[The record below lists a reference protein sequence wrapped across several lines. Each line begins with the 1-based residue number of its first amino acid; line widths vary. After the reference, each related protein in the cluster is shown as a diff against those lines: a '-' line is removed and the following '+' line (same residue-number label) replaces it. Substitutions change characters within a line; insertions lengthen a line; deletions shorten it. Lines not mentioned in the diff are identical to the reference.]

1 MSTASLPIFTVMLGA
16 ETTVL
21 FSTRFTAVSGFPPA
35 AASKTLGRQYFKK
48 KNIPVSEQ
56 FHYTAQNP
64 SLHRARIICEE
75 VVEQFKEGELD
86 EVYVIYTYMKSSI
99 TTEVDMINLLPIT
112 RDMAMQHEME
122 RQGVFNE
129 EIELQPSPNALLNNI
144 VPDVIMGYIYG
155 ALMES
160 FCSEQNARM
169 SAMQVA
175 NDSAAEMI
183 RNLSIEYNRARQS
196 MITQEITEVIAGAK
210 AQKKKKKARKEV
222 M

>member
-1 MSTASLPIFTVMLGA
+1 
-16 ETTVL
+16 
-21 FSTRFTAVSGFPPA
+21 
-35 AASKTLGRQYFKK
+35 
-48 KNIPVSEQ
+48 
-56 FHYTAQNP
+56 
-64 SLHRARIICEE
+64 
-75 VVEQFKEGELD
+75 
-86 EVYVIYTYMKSSI
+86 
-99 TTEVDMINLLPIT
+99 
-112 RDMAMQHEME
+112 ME

-175 NDSAAEMI
+175 NDSAADMI